1 MEIFAMQAVTA
12 IGLKANQFHLAL
24 KAIHPMI
31 ARSYRPEGA
40 SMRILRSVVAAFI
53 ALNFFGWVTE
63 AVAAS
68 DCPCKKIGPNLCI
81 PDPDCAH
88 RYGWRRKSYA
98 RPAPG
103 NSGNNPG
110 FNPGNS
116 NTGIGADSGSVVV
129 ARPSGGSGRITQRA
143 APKNGAGLRILETGY
158 SQLPQLGK
166 EVPGYG
172 LYSYAILP
180 VHYRRGALFLT
191 EVFKEIPSISDIPT
205 KPAQVN
211 IFYIPVRSEKAADFP
226 GLVRTS
232 AATPDKMGAEYTKS
246 FYDYRMARAL
256 LEHVCHPPAPI
267 VRELCEGDLSRGPY
281 IFTYASPASNMSS
294 VPPPFLFVDLSDV
307 HEQAFSEL
315 LAAFKAQAKRDDVSD
330 QARIRTLRLT
340 ILQITLKAADW
351 LSPVTK
357 ALAALGHSAA
367 PGDDK

>member
-1 MEIFAMQAVTA
+1 MQEVAA
-12 IGLKANQFHLAL
+12 IVSKSKLLSACADSDPSYDHS
-24 KAIHPMI
+24 
-31 ARSYRPEGA
+31 ARSYRLGSA
-40 SMRILRSVVAAFI
+40 SMRVLRLIVAAFI

-63 AVAAS
+63 ARAAS
-68 DCPCKKIGPNLCI
+68 DCPCKKIAPNLCI

-88 RYGWRRKSYA
+88 RYGWRSKSYA
-98 RPAPG
+98 RPTPG

-116 NTGIGADSGSVVV
+116 NTRIGTDSGSVVV
-129 ARPSGGSGRITQRA
+129 ARPGGGSGRTAHKA
-143 APKNGAGLRILETGY
+143 APKNGARVRILETGY
-158 SQLPQLGK
+158 SQLAQLGK

-180 VHYRRGALFLT
+180 SDSRRGALFLA

-205 KPAQVN
+205 RPAQVN
-211 IFYIPVRSEKAADFP
+211 IFYIPVRSEKAGDFP
-226 GLVRTS
+226 GLVLAS
-232 AATPDKMGAEYTKS
+232 SATPDKMGAEYTKS
-246 FYDYRMARAL
+246 FYDFRMARAL
-256 LEHVCHPPAPI
+256 LDHVCNPPAAS

-315 LAAFKAQAKRDDVSD
+315 LAAFKAQVKRDDVSD

-351 LSPVTK
+351 VSPVQK
-357 ALAALGHSAA
+357 ALADIVHSAA

>member
-1 MEIFAMQAVTA
+1 
-12 IGLKANQFHLAL
+12 
-24 KAIHPMI
+24 
-31 ARSYRPEGA
+31 
-40 SMRILRSVVAAFI
+40 MRVLRSVVAAFI

-63 AVAAS
+63 ARATS
-68 DCPCKKIGPNLCI
+68 DCPCKKIGPNVCI

-88 RYGWRRKSYA
+88 RFRWRGNSYA
-98 RPAPG
+98 RPSSA
-103 NSGNNPG
+103 NSGNNQG
-110 FNPGNS
+110 FNRGNS
-116 NTGIGADSGSVVV
+116 STGTGTESGSIVVV
-129 ARPSGGSGRITQRA
+129 RPDGGSWHTA
-143 APKNGAGLRILETGY
+143 
-158 SQLPQLGK
+158 
-166 EVPGYG
+166 
-172 LYSYAILP
+172 
-180 VHYRRGALFLT
+180 

-211 IFYIPVRSEKAADFP
+211 IFYIPVRTEKAADFP

-232 AATPDKMGAEYTKS
+232 AVTPDKMGAEYTKS

-256 LEHVCHPPAPI
+256 LDHVCNPPAAS

-315 LAAFKAQAKRDDVSD
+315 LAAFKAQVKRDDVSD

-351 LSPVTK
+351 VSPVQK
-357 ALAALGHSAA
+357 ALADIIHSAA

>member
-1 MEIFAMQAVTA
+1 MQEVAA
-12 IGLKANQFHLAL
+12 IVSKANYLQLAPTV
-24 KAIHPMI
+24 IHPMI
-31 ARSYRPEGA
+31 IARDLIVSGGT
-40 SMRILRSVVAAFI
+40 SMRVLRSVVAAFI

-63 AVAAS
+63 ARATS
-68 DCPCKKIGPNLCI
+68 DCPCKKIGPNVCI

-88 RYGWRRKSYA
+88 RFRWRGNSYA
-98 RPAPG
+98 RPSSA
-103 NSGNNPG
+103 NSGNNQG
-110 FNPGNS
+110 FNRGNS
-116 NTGIGADSGSVVV
+116 STGTGTESGSIVVV
-129 ARPSGGSGRITQRA
+129 RPDGGSWHTARKA
-143 APKNGAGLRILETGY
+143 APNSGAGLRILETGY

-180 VHYRRGALFLT
+180 ADSRRGALFLT
-191 EVFKEIPSISDIPT
+191 EVFKEVPSISDIPT

-211 IFYIPVRSEKAADFP
+211 IFYIPVRTEKAADFP

-256 LEHVCHPPAPI
+256 LDHVCNPPAAS

-315 LAAFKAQAKRDDVSD
+315 LAAFKAQVKRDDVSD

-351 LSPVTK
+351 VSPVQK
-357 ALAALGHSAA
+357 ALADIVHSAA

>member
-1 MEIFAMQAVTA
+1 
-12 IGLKANQFHLAL
+12 
-24 KAIHPMI
+24 MI
-31 ARSYRPEGA
+31 ARSFRPEGA
-40 SMRILRSVVAAFI
+40 SMRILRSVAAAFI

-63 AVAAS
+63 AVSAS

-103 NSGNNPG
+103 NSGTNPG
-110 FNPGNS
+110 FN
-116 NTGIGADSGSVVV
+116 TGIGTDSGRVVV
-129 ARPSGGSGRITQRA
+129 ARPGGGSGRITHA

-180 VHYRRGALFLT
+180 SDSRRGALFLA

-205 KPAQVN
+205 RPAQVN
-211 IFYIPVRSEKAADFP
+211 IFYIPVRSEKAGDFP
-226 GLVRTS
+226 GLVRAS
-232 AATPDKMGAEYTKS
+232 SATPDKMGAEYTKS

-256 LEHVCHPPAPI
+256 LDHVCNPPAAS

-307 HEQAFSEL
+307 HERAFNEL
-315 LAAFKAQAKRDDVSD
+315 LAAFKAQVKRDDVSD

-340 ILQITLKAADW
+340 ILQIALKAADW
-351 LSPVTK
+351 VSPVQK
-357 ALAALGHSAA
+357 ALADIVHSAA
-367 PGDDK
+367 PGDD